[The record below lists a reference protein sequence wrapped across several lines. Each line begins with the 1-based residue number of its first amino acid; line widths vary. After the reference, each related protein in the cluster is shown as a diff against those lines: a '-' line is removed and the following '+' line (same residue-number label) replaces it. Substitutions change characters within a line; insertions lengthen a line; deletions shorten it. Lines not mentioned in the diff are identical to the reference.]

1 MLTCLTSA
9 LAVDRDPGLQ
19 QQHVS
24 SAVLRVLQA
33 CEHGRLAGER
43 PGGRVQWL
51 CHITECQAQDW
62 ASAGL
67 HSAVTSCAACILLRQ
82 HASLYLVRGQVLPCC
97 ICWSH
102 LLFLPPHLRLQC
114 PYACRRMGM
123 WMAMQHTMAFLH
135 SSSRA
140 GTPLA
145 QMDWGEL
152 AGAARIMPATG

>member
-9 LAVDRDPGLQ
+9 LAVDRDAGLQ
-19 QQHVS
+19 QQCVS
-24 SAVLRVLQA
+24 PAVLRVVQA
-33 CEHGRLAGER
+33 CKHRHLAGER

-67 HSAVTSCAACILLRQ
+67 RSAVTSCAACIFLRQ
-82 HASLYLVRGQVLPCC
+82 HASLYLVFGQVLLHC

-102 LLFLPPHLRLQC
+102 LLFSPPHLRLQC
-114 PYACRRMGM
+114 SYACRRMGM
-123 WMAMQHTMAFLH
+123 WMAMLHTMASLH
-135 SSSRA
+135 LSSRA

-152 AGAARIMPATG
+152 AGAARIMLVTG